1 MIGAPSGDDA
11 VGAWVDELGLPG
23 LFDAHVHFLP
33 KPIMDRVWEHFDA
46 AGPLIGRRWPIN
58 YRMSDEQRVA
68 TLRSL
73 GVRRF
78 TALPYAHKPGVA
90 TYLNDWARSFAKD
103 HDSCVWSATF
113 YPEAS
118 AGAYVRDLIDDGVAV
133 FKTHV
138 QVGDFD
144 PRDPELD
151 DVWDALAQSRT
162 PVVVHAGSGP
172 VAGRHTGA
180 GPIAEVLARH
190 PRLPIIV
197 AHMGAPEYADFLALA
212 EVYDDVRLDTT
223 MAFTDFFEEDA
234 PYPRDLLSRLRDLEN
249 KILLG
254 SDFPNIPYAYAHQLE
269 ALVRLDLGDDWLRSV
284 CWGNAVALF
293 GS

>member
-103 HDSCVWSATF
+103 HDGCVWSATF

-190 PRLPIIV
+190 PRLPITV

-234 PYPRDLLSRLRDLEN
+234 PYPRDLLSRLRDLEH
-249 KILLG
+249 KVLLG